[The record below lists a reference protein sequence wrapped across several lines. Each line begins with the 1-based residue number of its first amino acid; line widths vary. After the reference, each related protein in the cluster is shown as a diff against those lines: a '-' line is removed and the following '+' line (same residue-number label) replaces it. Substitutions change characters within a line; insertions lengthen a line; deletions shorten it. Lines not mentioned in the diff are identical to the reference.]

1 MHRRQLIY
9 NIFLFIA
16 SCTTT
21 KNYNSSSKDST
32 VTLPKTL
39 RFTVTDDKTLE
50 EIERSFG
57 SFKIA
62 LEQVLET
69 KIEFVAV
76 KNYIAAATALQS
88 DRVDLILIGPSEYV
102 IIRARTQAIP
112 LTAITRPNYHS
123 LILVSRKSGIKSLAQ
138 LKGKKIALGDLGAAG
153 SYLSPLKML
162 IDAGLN
168 PKSDVEIVNLEETER
183 FLTLKKGEVYASA
196 FSNNTYEREVV
207 EKKAESEFLI
217 VAQSPPLPNDVFIL
231 NSKFDRAIVE
241 HIKSRMIE
249 NQDKLIQALILGRK
263 NKKYKKSQLVS
274 VNDSDYN
281 MIREVYRAIGQDM
294 FF

>member
-76 KNYIAAATALQS
+76 KNYIAVNCFTVRL
-88 DRVDLILIGPSEYV
+88 
-102 IIRARTQAIP
+102 
-112 LTAITRPNYHS
+112 
-123 LILVSRKSGIKSLAQ
+123 SRF
-138 LKGKKIALGDLGAAG
+138 
-153 SYLSPLKML
+153 YL
-162 IDAGLN
+162 N
-168 PKSDVEIVNLEETER
+168 WTV
-183 FLTLKKGEVYASA
+183 
-196 FSNNTYEREVV
+196 
-207 EKKAESEFLI
+207 
-217 VAQSPPLPNDVFIL
+217 
-231 NSKFDRAIVE
+231 
-241 HIKSRMIE
+241 
-249 NQDKLIQALILGRK
+249 
-263 NKKYKKSQLVS
+263 
-274 VNDSDYN
+274 
-281 MIREVYRAIGQDM
+281 
-294 FF
+294 